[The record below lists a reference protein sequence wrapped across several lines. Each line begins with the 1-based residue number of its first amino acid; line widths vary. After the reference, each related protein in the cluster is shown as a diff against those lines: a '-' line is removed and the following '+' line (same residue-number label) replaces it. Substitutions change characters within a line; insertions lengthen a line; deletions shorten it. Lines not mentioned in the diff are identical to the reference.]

1 MNIQQRLNS
10 IIEKWDLLN
19 HPFYKAWSNG
29 TLPVE
34 KLKKYS
40 GEYAAFINTVAES
53 WETCGYSD
61 IADTERGHY
70 MMWKDFAASLG
81 NEQIESNLPAI
92 RDLVDTCEG
101 NNGSVASSLGG
112 LYAFEAQQPFTA
124 QSKLKGLREHYTD
137 LHCNETYFI
146 VHENDFDEPAILAKD
161 IDALPEKEQD
171 AAAIACETT
180 CEKLWNALTAIHNDP
195 TTCN

>member
-1 MNIQQRLNS
+1 MNIQQQLDA
-10 IIEKWDLLN
+10 IIERWNLLN

-34 KLKKYS
+34 KLKEYS
-40 GEYAAFINTVAES
+40 GEYASFINTVAES
-53 WETCGYSD
+53 WETCGYED

-70 MMWKDFAASLG
+70 LMWKDFAGSLG
-81 NEQIESNLPAI
+81 NETIESNLPAI
-92 RDLVDTCEG
+92 RELVAACGDH
-101 NNGSVASSLGG
+101 NRSVASALGG
-112 LYAFEAQQPFTA
+112 LYAFEAQQPYTA
-124 QSKLKGLREHYTD
+124 QSKLKGLREHYAD

-161 IDALPEKEQD
+161 MHALSEEEQQ

-180 CEKLWNALTAIHNDP
+180 CEKLWNALTAIHHDP
-195 TTCN
+195 AMCN